1 MSSKWKMP
9 KPNVG
14 DVVLFSKDYKTFD
27 RPTAGFVVNEPG
39 EETITILT
47 FSPSGYATVNSSCH
61 HRDDPALRGDN
72 GWQDLGVWDF
82 APATA
87 ALRELQAEPTS
98 GRKTS
103 K

>member
-1 MSSKWKMP
+1 MSKWKMP

-14 DVVLFSKDYKTFD
+14 DIVLFSKDYKTFD
-27 RPTAGFVVNEPG
+27 KPVVGFVVNEPG
-39 EETITILT
+39 ESTISILT
-47 FSPSGYATVNSSCH
+47 FSPSGYATVNASCH
-61 HRDDPALRGDN
+61 HRDDPALHGDN
-72 GWQDLGVWDF
+72 GWQELGVWDF

-87 ALRELQAEPTS
+87 TIRELQADNS